1 MTSFSFSH
9 QYDAMQCG
17 VACLQMIGHY
27 YGREKSII
35 GKKINRPIIITF
47 LPFSVDNSTK
57 LCIFAKETEKKRK
70 NGRLSDAPY
79 HHRLYKEFMQLRL
92 S

>member
-17 VACLQMIGHY
+17 VACLQMICRSFHFLY
-27 YGREKSII
+27 KSII

-70 NGRLSDAPY
+70 NGRLSNAPY
-79 HHRLYKEFMQLRL
+79 HHRLYKEFMQL
-92 S
+92 

>member
-35 GKKINRPIIITF
+35 
-47 LPFSVDNSTK
+47 D
-57 LCIFAKETEKKRK
+57 KR
-70 NGRLSDAPY
+70 
-79 HHRLYKEFMQLRL
+79 
-92 S
+92 

>member
-35 GKKINRPIIITF
+35 DKRQIDQLSTLSCTF
-47 LPFSVDNSTK
+47 LLTIQPNYVY
-57 LCIFAKETEKKRK
+57 LQKKRK
-70 NGRLSDAPY
+70 REEKWTIIRCTLSPST
-79 HHRLYKEFMQLRL
+79 L
-92 S
+92 